1 MEVYLFR
8 ILISGIIGMIIGL
21 NMGKYVSTAR
31 TFIIICMG
39 STLLTITS
47 TEFFKMLDYPWF
59 SDPGRISAQVISAL
73 GFIGVGLIW
82 MSEDRKI
89 RGLSVAASLWIS
101 AIIGMLVGIGLT
113 KITFIFLIFLIL
125 IAWLAEPLI
134 KWRKNMLSRRGN
146 L

>member
-1 MEVYLFR
+1 MEVFLFR
-8 ILISGIIGMIIGL
+8 ILLAGAIGAVIGL

-47 TEFFKMLDYPWF
+47 VEFFKMSGYPWY
-59 SDPGRISAQVISAL
+59 SDPARLSAQVVSAL

-89 RGLSVAASLWIS
+89 RGLSVAASLWIT
-101 AIIGMLVGIGLT
+101 AIIGILVGIGLLE
-113 KITFIFLIFLIL
+113 ITAVILLLLFLIAYFV
-125 IAWLAEPLI
+125 EPLV
-134 KWRKNMLSRRGN
+134 KWRRNMQGRKNNM
-146 L
+146 